1 MDKIVI
7 NEGRTQILHISS
19 KDNPKELSLQLHG
32 GSRLCLYLTDLS
44 DSITVTANLDRD
56 SYLDIFVGLPDA
68 DNVSNRFDIHLDA
81 PGAEFRLNG
90 FVILTDTHVCNTAVT
105 VFHHAPHCT
114 SNQLVKYIV
123 DDEAHGSFSGLI
135 RVDHGAFAT
144 EAYQSNRNI
153 LAGASARMDSEPQ
166 LEIYCDDVKC
176 SHGSATGQ
184 LDERALFYMR
194 SRGIDLPE
202 ARSMLM
208 NAFMADV
215 IETIADDALRE
226 NMKQVI
232 EQRFS

>member
-1 MDKIVI
+1 MGNIIV
-7 NEGRTQILHISS
+7 NEGQSQQLFIGSGN
-19 KDNPKELSLQLHG
+19 NPKDLSLQLLPAA
-32 GSRLCLYLTDLS
+32 RMRLYLTDLNQDIAVS
-44 DSITVTANLDRD
+44 AHLDRD
-56 SYLDIFVGLPDA
+56 SYLDIFLGLPDT
-68 DNVSNRFDIHLDA
+68 DNINNRFDIHLDA

-90 FVILTDTHVCNTAVT
+90 FVILTDSHICDTSVT
-105 VFHHAPHCT
+105 VHHHAPHCT

-123 DDEAHGSFSGLI
+123 DDNAHGSFSGLI

-202 ARSMLM
+202 ARAMLM

-215 IETIADDALRE
+215 IDTVDDETMRD
-226 NMKQVI
+226 NMKQAV

>member
-1 MDKIVI
+1 MSNIIV
-7 NEGRTQILHISS
+7 NEGHSQQLHIG
-19 KDNPKELSLQLHG
+19 KADNPKELSLHLQPA
-32 GSRLCLYLTDLS
+32 SRLCLYLTDLS
-44 DSITVTANLDRD
+44 DGITVTANLDRD
-56 SYLDIFVGLPDA
+56 SYLDIFVGMPDA
-68 DNVSNRFDIHLDA
+68 DDVSNRFEIHLDA
-81 PGAEFRLNG
+81 PGAKFRLNG

-105 VFHHAPHCT
+105 VHHHAPHCT

-123 DDEAHGSFSGLI
+123 DERAHGSFSGLI

-153 LAGASARMDSEPQ
+153 IGAPEARMDSEPQ

-194 SRGIDLPE
+194 SRGIDLPK

-215 IETIADDALRE
+215 IDTIADENLRE
-226 NMKQVI
+226 NIKHVV
-232 EQRFS
+232 EQRFR